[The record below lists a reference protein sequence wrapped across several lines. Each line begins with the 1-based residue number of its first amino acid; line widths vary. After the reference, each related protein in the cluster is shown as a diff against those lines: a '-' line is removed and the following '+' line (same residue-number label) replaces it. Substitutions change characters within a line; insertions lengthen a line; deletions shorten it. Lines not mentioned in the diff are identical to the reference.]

1 MLCVD
6 DIMQHHFFTL
16 VDSKSL
22 RRVVFV
28 WTWKHPK
35 YRSPYHEVF
44 VLADG
49 RLWLVLTEHDLLDA
63 YLACKRACDVGLSLE
78 GLACSEWYDEYAS
91 WERRILEDFD

>member
-6 DIMQHHFFTL
+6 DIMQYHYFTL

-35 YRSPYHEVF
+35 YRRPYHEFF

-49 RLWLVLTEHDLLDA
+49 RLWLALTAYDLLDG
-63 YLACKRACDVGLSLE
+63 YMACKRACAVGLSLDE
-78 GLACSEWYDEYAS
+78 PVCSERHDEYVS
-91 WERRILEDFD
+91 WEHRILGKF

>member
-1 MLCVD
+1 MLCDD
-6 DIMQHHFFTL
+6 DIMQHHYFTL

-35 YRSPYHEVF
+35 YRPAYHEFF

-49 RLWLVLTEHDLLDA
+49 RLWLVLTEHDLLDG
-63 YLACKRACDVGLSLE
+63 YLACKRACAVGLSLE
-78 GLACSEWYDEYAS
+78 GSACSEWHDEYVS
-91 WERRILEDFD
+91 WEHCILERF